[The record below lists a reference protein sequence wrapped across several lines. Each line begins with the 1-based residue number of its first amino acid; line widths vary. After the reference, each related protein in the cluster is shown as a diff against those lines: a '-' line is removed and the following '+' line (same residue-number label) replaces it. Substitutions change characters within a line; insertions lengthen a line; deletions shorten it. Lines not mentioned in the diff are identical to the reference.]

1 MGIAKSNAFK
11 HCVPWIFLSFK
22 EELKLTYILKSYKFT
37 GAIDQISLSIYI
49 LNLAEAIFSQIKNLP
64 NVPQIKDI
72 DVDFFYILFL
82 NVSNRFC
89 PSITPV
95 IV

>member
-1 MGIAKSNAFK
+1 MF
-11 HCVPWIFLSFK
+11 
-22 EELKLTYILKSYKFT
+22 
-37 GAIDQISLSIYI
+37 
-49 LNLAEAIFSQIKNLP
+49 
-64 NVPQIKDI
+64 PQIKDI